1 MKIKRITRKPCEI
14 GETFYCIHVVG
25 NEVVCRAGNV
35 GIKGR
40 NCGFGFLFGMSAM
53 AFAGNTLRLEWTVE
67 QCEKFIRDF
76 KLTDMRNTFR
86 SQESR
91 GLSED
96 DTTYLT
102 VATYFRTEFFKI
114 YKRLEEWINDCGTL
128 ASVQGYV
135 VSPFGARRLLP
146 QRVYQG
152 KDDDRAV
159 IKNLSNIAVNSP
171 VQDYE
176 TVFMAGVMINTR
188 DQMKKYGLKSHLI
201 GTVHDSVVGF
211 SHVTEEPMVFKIIL
225 KEFMRDYPQANGI
238 PYFGELNLADPA
250 KGEVWGLGSREIT
263 WDDVKDIP
271 LPIRER

>member
-1 MKIKRITRKPCEI
+1 
-14 GETFYCIHVVG
+14 
-25 NEVVCRAGNV
+25 
-35 GIKGR
+35 
-40 NCGFGFLFGMSAM
+40 MSAM

-67 QCEKFIRDF
+67 QCEKFIKDF
-76 KLTDMRNTFR
+76 DLADMRNSFR
-86 SQESR
+86 AQENR

-96 DTTYLT
+96 DTAYLT

-152 KDDDRAV
+152 RDDERAV

-176 TVFMAGVMINTR
+176 TIFMASVMINAR
-188 DQMKKYGLKSHLI
+188 NQMKKYGLKSHLI
-201 GTVHDSVVGF
+201 GTVHDSCVGF
-211 SHVTEEPMVFKIIL
+211 SHVNEEPMVFKIIL
-225 KEFMRDYPQANGI
+225 KEFIRDFPQANGI
-238 PYFGELNLADPA
+238 PYFGELNLADPM
-250 KGEVWGLGSREIT
+250 KGEVWGLGGKEYK
-263 WDDVKDIP
+263 WEDVKDVP
-271 LPIRER
+271 LPIRTR